1 MEICT
6 CSEAF
11 QRAARF
17 YFCQRSFG
25 KVYLFP
31 VSVCRKVFILVTSE
45 HERMNLGL
53 SATSADAVFGNE
65 ADAAEMWALS
75 KKYSRQETAC
85 KEAMR
90 NCKRI
95 SAYQKEGAKC

>member
-1 MEICT
+1 MVVCGGD
-6 CSEAF
+6 EALHC
-11 QRAARF
+11 AVRF
-17 YFCQRSFG
+17 YFRQRSFG

-31 VSVCRKVFILVTSE
+31 VSVCRKVFMLVTSE

>member
-1 MEICT
+1 MVVCGGD
-6 CSEAF
+6 EALHC
-11 QRAARF
+11 AVRF
-17 YFCQRSFG
+17 YFRQRSFG

-31 VSVCRKVFILVTSE
+31 VSICRKGFILVTSE
-45 HERMNLGL
+45 RERMNLGL
-53 SATSADAVFGNE
+53 SATSADVVFGNE